1 LKRILFIGYGEAS
14 YHISLGL
21 KMKGFTHMIAY
32 DKFLSEPS
40 KKEGIMKRAK
50 EVGINVFDTVE
61 EAVEKADFIISL
73 TSSKVAYEVAENVI
87 PIMNTKQIFF
97 DFNSASPVT
106 MQQINE
112 IAKDKGVRFCDVAV
126 MSAVPL
132 EGSSVPLLMSG
143 EGSLEFYNQ
152 MKDFGM
158 NMEILNTEP
167 GGASAVKMIRS
178 IFMKGYPSIL
188 VECLL
193 AAEFYGVTEK
203 ILDSIEASLGGKTI
217 RQLANRFLTPTI
229 VHADRRSSEMREVV
243 SMLNMIGNDSTMSQ
257 ATEASHK
264 LLSELHID
272 EQIGINEVLDYKE
285 IIPIILSRNNNNNL
299 KIE

>member
-1 LKRILFIGYGEAS
+1 
-14 YHISLGL
+14 
-21 KMKGFTHMIAY
+21 MIAY
-32 DKFLSEPS
+32 DKFLNEPS
-40 KKEGIMKRAK
+40 KKEGIIKRAE

-152 MKDFGM
+152 MKNFGM

-217 RQLANRFLTPTI
+217 RQLANRFLTPT
-229 VHADRRSSEMREVV
+229 VLHADRRSSEMREVV

-257 ATEASHK
+257 ATEKSHK

-272 EQIGINEVLDYKE
+272 EFIGINKVLDYKE

-299 KIE
+299 KME